1 MMTGFR
7 LNFTPLKEPLG
18 FVKLVEWV
26 SAVGSSCSAKP
37 GGRERASIPGFF
49 PFFFSLTFKKRERFP
64 KVSAVG
70 ESGQNDVHE
79 AQMTDL
85 IVRMTFFKCVKFYF
99 TL

>member
-26 SAVGSSCSAKP
+26 SAVGSAFSAKP

-49 PFFFSLTFKKRERFP
+49 FFFLFTYFKKKGKDSP
-64 KVSAVG
+64 KYLLS
-70 ESGQNDVHE
+70 
-79 AQMTDL
+79 
-85 IVRMTFFKCVKFYF
+85 VRVVKMMYMKPK
-99 TL
+99 